1 MNHPTSSFNIE
12 KEDIP
17 QIKFSQNETLLSSKK
32 RKLRAYY
39 LERGTQ
45 LGNLLKTKVKIYFM
59 DSSNKL
65 LSVNTTIWAVTSNF
79 VVLKQGITIPKHS
92 ILYIE

>member
-17 QIKFSQNETLLSSKK
+17 QIKFSQNETLLSFKK